1 MVCQKLENWVHT
13 LLLSLFSII
22 ESKKKKK
29 KIHVLWTVSPSVF
42 SLNMGTMPGDM
53 AKMHTP
59 LSYNIKYLRGES
71 KKFVDFVNKIKS
83 TYAIS
88 LKLPYVC
95 DQFNTNKHRKF
106 QTNRLINVVSM
117 AICLM
122 RVSTTRSTPR
132 R

>member
-1 MVCQKLENWVHT
+1 MLNYISPLLYNNNKVSLCT
-13 LLLSLFSII
+13 LDFISNVVDFIFNGMYI
-22 ESKKKKK
+22 
-29 KIHVLWTVSPSVF
+29 
-42 SLNMGTMPGDM
+42 
-53 AKMHTP
+53 
-59 LSYNIKYLRGES
+59 RGES
-71 KKFVDFVNKIKS
+71 KQFVDFVNKIKS

-122 RVSTTRSTPR
+122 RDSATRSTLR

>member
-1 MVCQKLENWVHT
+1 MQAIGWH
-13 LLLSLFSII
+13 
-22 ESKKKKK
+22 
-29 KIHVLWTVSPSVF
+29 
-42 SLNMGTMPGDM
+42 LNNLG
-53 AKMHTP
+53 
-59 LSYNIKYLRGES
+59 LRGAS

-95 DQFNTNKHRKF
+95 NQFNTNKHRKF
-106 QTNRLINVVSM
+106 QTNRLINVIAM

-122 RVSTTRSTPR
+122 RVSTTRSMQR

>member
-1 MVCQKLENWVHT
+1 
-13 LLLSLFSII
+13 
-22 ESKKKKK
+22 
-29 KIHVLWTVSPSVF
+29 
-42 SLNMGTMPGDM
+42 MGNNN
-53 AKMHTP
+53 
-59 LSYNIKYLRGES
+59 YFNIRGES

-106 QTNRLINVVSM
+106 QTNRFINVVSM

-122 RVSTTRSTPR
+122 RVSATRSTPR
-132 R
+132 RKRHLPMGFLYTLAESKVPIKTLFLIRLEANFHIFIPHS